1 MGRLQTKKQLTRNLR
16 KMLKTSFEVAIAQLT
31 DRELQT
37 RLGAI
42 YQLEEIANCQ
52 KYYCQ
57 VLDTLANFVRNHA
70 RSQQKFNNSQLPNIR
85 IDIQAAVSII
95 ARNAKQGRENQIL
108 DLSYVDIKGVN
119 LDDANLE
126 RAILYQT
133 NLAGAS
139 LNRAN
144 LHKAVLS
151 AANLAGANLSQANL
165 SQAIMGAANLTGA
178 NLSYANLY
186 QTNLFLANLH
196 GAILDGT
203 NLCSTNL
210 RDANLSNTKLKSPMI
225 ENDRC

>member
-1 MGRLQTKKQLTRNLR
+1 MGRLQSEKQSTPNSRN
-16 KMLKTSFEVAIAQLT
+16 MLKTLKVAIAQLT

-37 RLGAI
+37 RLSGI
-42 YQLEEIANCQ
+42 YQLEELANCQ
-52 KYYCQ
+52 QCYCQ
-57 VLDTLANFVRNHA
+57 VIDTLAHFLRNQVRS
-70 RSQQKFNNSQLPNIR
+70 REKFDNSQLPDIR
-85 IDIQAAVSII
+85 IDVQAAISVI
-95 ARNAKQGRENQIL
+95 ARNAKQDRENQIL
-108 DLSYVDIKGVN
+108 DLSYVDIRGIN

-151 AANLAGANLSQANL
+151 VANLAGANLSQANL

-178 NLSYANLY
+178 NLSHANLY

-196 GAILDGT
+196 GTIFDGT
-203 NLCSTNL
+203 NLCSANL
-210 RDANLSNTKLKSPMI
+210 REAFF
-225 ENDRC
+225 E